1 VQYTYSKKDSQMPV
15 NISAVLDRYKRVSL
29 WGMMIYVQ

>member
-1 VQYTYSKKDSQMPV
+1 MPV

-29 WGMMIYVQ
+29 WGMMIYV